1 MKIPHYWRTKSV
13 VWPSF
18 FLLFYFTKTYLSF
31 EMEELQ
37 MVSKGQMLQE
47 TLQSNFNGDK
57 KKEKTQDIEAHQGS
71 FCSLFLQ

>member
-1 MKIPHYWRTKSV
+1 
-13 VWPSF
+13 
-18 FLLFYFTKTYLSF
+18 
-31 EMEELQ
+31 